1 MKKSIRKGK
10 DIIKG
15 KNGTEGKESW
25 EPSKKKIPV
34 DKNQESGSIADK
46 DLRINIFSSNQK
58 RIYVT
63 KMDLTKKII
72 GGDLRAV
79 ARLIRDI
86 DDGLS
91 EAREILKELYPHTG
105 RAYVIGITGSPGV
118 GKSTLV
124 DQMIQNLRARGKTVG
139 VLAVDP
145 TSPFS
150 GGAILGDRIRM
161 QRHSTDEGVFIRSLA
176 TRGHF
181 GGLTPSTRGAI
192 AVLDA
197 MGKDY
202 ILVETVGVGQDEI
215 EIVRAAHTTLIVLIP
230 GLGDDIQAIKAGI
243 LEAGDVFVIN
253 KCEREGTQ
261 KTRQELQM
269 MIEMDKDRK
278 MKGGWKPTVFATEAV
293 KNEGIEELMAGI
305 EEHRIFL
312 LHKDGTYFERFQQ
325 DRARMELF
333 DLVKQ
338 DVVQAVMNH
347 LTASGQWDQFIREL
361 VQKKTDPYTISQQII
376 DRYFE
381 GCNPL

>member
-1 MKKSIRKGK
+1 
-10 DIIKG
+10 
-15 KNGTEGKESW
+15 
-25 EPSKKKIPV
+25 
-34 DKNQESGSIADK
+34 
-46 DLRINIFSSNQK
+46 
-58 RIYVT
+58 
-63 KMDLTKKII
+63 
-72 GGDLRAV
+72 
-79 ARLIRDI
+79 
-86 DDGLS
+86 
-91 EAREILKELYPHTG
+91 
-105 RAYVIGITGSPGV
+105 
-118 GKSTLV
+118 
-124 DQMIQNLRARGKTVG
+124 MIQVLRNQGKMVG

-181 GGLTPSTRGAI
+181 GGLTASTRGAI

-215 EIVRAAHTTLIVLIP
+215 EIVRAAHTTLIVLVP
-230 GLGDDIQAIKAGI
+230 GMGDDIQAIKAGI

-253 KCEREGTQ
+253 KCDREGTQ

-278 MKGGWKPTVFATEAV
+278 LKGSWKPTIYATEAV
-293 KNEGIEELMAGI
+293 KNEGINELMAGI
-305 EEHRIFL
+305 EEHRTFL
-312 LHKDGTYFERFQQ
+312 FQKDAAYFKRFQH

-338 DVVQAVMNH
+338 DVVQAVMEN
-347 LTASGQWDQFIREL
+347 LTRTGQWDEFIRDL
-361 VQKKTDPYTISQQII
+361 VQKKTDPYSLSKRILAQ
-376 DRYFE
+376 YFKTSDA
-381 GCNPL
+381 P